1 MKGCIPG
8 ETLRTYLTLL
18 LLLLLAGCASHPTP
32 TESYSVAPDASP
44 LGRRIQQLATE
55 HAYGH
60 SGFRLLPES
69 TEAFAARTEM
79 IRAAQVSLDIQYYI
93 VHDGLTTR
101 ALIDEV
107 LQAADRGVRVRLLL
121 DDTTSHGEDYRIG
134 TLAAHPTTFRSASST
149 RFTSAAATP
158 SPDPWDAYCTFRCS
172 IGACTTS

>member
-8 ETLRTYLTLL
+8 EILRTYLTFL

-69 TEAFAARTEM
+69 TEAFDARTEM
-79 IRAAQVSLDIQYYI
+79 LRAAQVSLDTQYYI
-93 VHDGLTTR
+93 VHDGLTPR
-101 ALIDEV
+101 ALIHEV
-107 LQAADRGVRVRLLL
+107 LQAADRAMRVRLLPA
-121 DDTTSHGEDYRIG
+121 DTTSHGQDSRI
-134 TLAAHPTTFRSASST
+134 T
-149 RFTSAAATP
+149 RTSAG
-158 SPDPWDAYCTFRCS
+158 S
-172 IGACTTS
+172 G

>member
-1 MKGCIPG
+1 M
-8 ETLRTYLTLL
+8 RTYLTLL

-55 HAYGH
+55 HTYGH

-121 DDTTSHGEDYRIG
+121 DDMDGVDCAMHHPISHIK
-134 TLAAHPTTFRSASST
+134 F
-149 RFTSAAATP
+149 
-158 SPDPWDAYCTFRCS
+158 S
-172 IGACTTS
+172 I